1 MAAHADGVLSNA
13 YLTHALCKHGQR
25 RTVAACRCGV
35 LHSAKRAKMYGLCA
49 TDACPLC
56 GQPDGGSHIAS
67 GCQHNT
73 MTRLYTERH
82 NKAGRMVLS
91 CISKGSMG
99 GALVSA
105 DVGRKE
111 KRLEDGVPLTE
122 TNHVPEWLLPP
133 PRRATRTQKKE
144 HRQALRLLKP
154 DILLVTGDRTPQA
167 AANSQVYIVEIKTC
181 IDTRHEAQLAAARDQ
196 HTNLIQRLV
205 GQGYAMNHIHTIPIL
220 VGVSG
225 TIYTQHTLQALERL
239 GVPADN
245 ARTKCQ
251 KLHLEMT
258 KRLHDIV
265 VQRRML
271 EPKTSDKKPPRPP

>member
-1 MAAHADGVLSNA
+1 
-13 YLTHALCKHGQR
+13 
-25 RTVAACRCGV
+25 
-35 LHSAKRAKMYGLCA
+35 MYGFCD

-73 MTRLYTERH
+73 MTRMYTERH
-82 NKAGRMVLS
+82 NKAGRMMLS

-99 GALVSA
+99 GAVVSA
-105 DVGRKE
+105 DVGRKA
-111 KRLEDGVPLTE
+111 KCLEDGVPVMA
-122 TNHVPEWLLPP
+122 TNHVPLWLLPP
-133 PRRATRTQKKE
+133 PTTATPTQKKE
-144 HRQALRLLKP
+144 HKQALQLLKP
-154 DILLVTGDRTPQA
+154 DILLVTGGRTRHA
-167 AANSQVYIVEIKTC
+167 AANSQIYIVEIKTC
-181 IDTRHEAQLAAARDQ
+181 IDTRHEAQLTAARDQ
-196 HTNLIQRLV
+196 HTNLIHRLV
-205 GQGYAMNHIHTIPIL
+205 ERGYAMNQIHTIPIL

-225 TIYTQHTLQALERL
+225 TIYTQHTLRALEQL
-239 GVPADN
+239 GVPADK

-265 VQRRML
+265 VQRRIL